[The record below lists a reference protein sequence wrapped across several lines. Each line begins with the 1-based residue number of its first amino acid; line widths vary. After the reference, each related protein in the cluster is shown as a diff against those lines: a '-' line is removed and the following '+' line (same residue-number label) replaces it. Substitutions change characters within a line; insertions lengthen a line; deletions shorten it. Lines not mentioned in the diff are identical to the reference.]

1 MGLLIGRTSLSHGL
15 SLGCS
20 FVLSSMSCA
29 VLQRLPR
36 LSGLLCR
43 KHRTFLGEIQCL
55 FTLQHVILVPYKK
68 QTFVSVIPAAVA
80 GIVPLP
86 RCSVLAA
93 ANSAVPAFSLS
104 YLWPPGFPLPS
115 SSWSRFCWWGIIQG
129 LAVWFHF
136 SLTSEKWQGC
146 TPSHM
151 GLGCQGLPLPQVSY
165 PLAKSLYICPIT
177 YSWSCRSICW
187 KVHLLKPDPGFV
199 WFVRAF
205 LDQSLLH
212 GLQPLSLLR
221 LGRELA

>member
-43 KHRTFLGEIQCL
+43 KHRTFLGEIQSL

-80 GIVPLP
+80 CIVPLP

-93 ANSAVPAFSLS
+93 ANSAVPASFSLLPVAS
-104 YLWPPGFPLPS
+104 WVPPPIQQLVQVLLMRYNPGTGCMISFQPHIRKMARLHSFPYG
-115 SSWSRFCWWGIIQG
+115 SRVSG
-129 LAVWFHF
+129 
-136 SLTSEKWQGC
+136 
-146 TPSHM
+146 TP
-151 GLGCQGLPLPQVSY
+151 P
-165 PLAKSLYICPIT
+165 
-177 YSWSCRSICW
+177 
-187 KVHLLKPDPGFV
+187 
-199 WFVRAF
+199 
-205 LDQSLLH
+205 
-212 GLQPLSLLR
+212 PLSLVSIS
-221 LGRELA
+221 